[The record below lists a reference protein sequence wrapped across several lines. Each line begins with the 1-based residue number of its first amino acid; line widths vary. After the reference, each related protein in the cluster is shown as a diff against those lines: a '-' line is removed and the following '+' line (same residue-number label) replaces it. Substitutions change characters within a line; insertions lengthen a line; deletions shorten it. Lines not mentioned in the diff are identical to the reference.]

1 MSIYTYIHERDDRI
15 GRYDNIFSFF
25 LFLSLPI
32 VNRSLSLA
40 RSLARVVEMTTTNG
54 NEQQTVS
61 ITPSEIA
68 KQISRL

>member
-1 MSIYTYIHERDDRI
+1 MSIYTYIHERDDGI
-15 GRYDNIFSFF
+15 GRYDNIFSFS

-32 VNRSLSLA
+32 VNRSLSRSYA
-40 RSLARVVEMTTTNG
+40 RAVEMTTTNG